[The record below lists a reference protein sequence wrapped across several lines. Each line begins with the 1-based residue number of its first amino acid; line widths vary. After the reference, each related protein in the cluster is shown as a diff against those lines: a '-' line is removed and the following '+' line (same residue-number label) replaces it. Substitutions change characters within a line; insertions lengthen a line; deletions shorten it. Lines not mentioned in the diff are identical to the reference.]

1 MLCPEWQ
8 FLLGRERL
16 KDDAALYS
24 RLDSPQSHQ
33 RRFYPGHKRRSCCN
47 SLSYAEAASN
57 LVYVV
62 DPSAAMFVINA
73 FRLGSNSDHKWTLS

>member
-1 MLCPEWQ
+1 MPTQ
-8 FLLGRERL
+8 PARGRERL

-24 RLDSPQSHQ
+24 GFDSPQSHQ
-33 RRFYPGHKRRSCCN
+33 HRFYPGHKRRSCCN
-47 SLSYAEAASN
+47 SLSYAQAASN

-73 FRLGSNSDHKWTLS
+73 FRLGSNGDHKWTLS